1 MSEYAITCSSFT
13 YWKTSWFPPRFGDLN
28 KATMN
33 ICMLFLYKQNFKSW
47 GKYQRSWYDKSMF
60 SFIKNCQTVS
70 KVAVSYDLLIN
81 FILFLNKKLKPQTKG
96 GK

>member
-1 MSEYAITCSSFT
+1 MI
-13 YWKTSWFPPRFGDLN
+13 LN

-33 ICMLFLYKQNFKSW
+33 ICMLPLYKHKFSTPEVNTKDL
-47 GKYQRSWYDKSMF
+47 DKRMF
-60 SFIKNCQTVS
+60 SFIKTWQTVS

>member
-1 MSEYAITCSSFT
+1 
-13 YWKTSWFPPRFGDLN
+13 
-28 KATMN
+28 
-33 ICMLFLYKQNFKSW
+33 
-47 GKYQRSWYDKSMF
+47 MF
-60 SFIKNCQTVS
+60 SFIKNWQTVS